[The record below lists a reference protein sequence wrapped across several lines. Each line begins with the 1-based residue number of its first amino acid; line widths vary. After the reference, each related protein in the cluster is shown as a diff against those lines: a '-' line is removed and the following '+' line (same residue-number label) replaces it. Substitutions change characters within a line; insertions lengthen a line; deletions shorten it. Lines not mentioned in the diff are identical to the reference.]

1 MAQIVK
7 NDSIPLFFSPVYA
20 GFPGVA
26 EERIE
31 STLDLNEYCI
41 RHPAST
47 FYVRSSGLS
56 MVGVGI
62 GDGDIL
68 VVDRSLE
75 PRNNSI
81 VIAILDG
88 GFTVKRIL
96 KRKGSLS
103 LIPENP
109 IYPPIRITEEMDFEV
124 WGVVTHLIK
133 KYV

>member
-1 MAQIVK
+1 MAATVKK
-7 NDSIPLFFSPVYA
+7 NDIPLFFSPVSA

-41 RHPAST
+41 KHPAAT
-47 FYVRSSGLS
+47 FFVRSSGLS

-62 GDGDIL
+62 GDGDVL

-81 VIAILDG
+81 VIALVDG
-88 GFTVKRIL
+88 SFTVKRII
-96 KRKGSLS
+96 KRKGEISLM
-103 LIPENP
+103 PENP
-109 IYPPIRITEEMDFEV
+109 MFPPIRITGEMDFEV
-124 WGVVTHLIK
+124 WGVVTHAVK
-133 KYV
+133 KYT